1 MRQHPADER
10 SHDDMIREART
21 RLRRV
26 QQLAE
31 HYRSSAPAPDFGPN
45 SVAALLAQQWSEELV
60 PAAEE
65 LYECSR
71 RLLQQLPYAVYQ
83 DLPEGPRGVLSESQD
98 LARDL
103 ADNAQHLAQTPSP
116 KTGDRQLN
124 DQIAAFTAHMGGL
137 MQDMGHS
144 TSAKNGALAQQVR
157 AEQQQGG
164 DRS

>member
-10 SHDDMIREART
+10 SHDDTIREART
-21 RLRRV
+21 RLRTV
-26 QQLAE
+26 EKLAE
-31 HYRSSAPAPDFGPN
+31 HYCNTSPPEFGPN
-45 SVAALLAQQWSEELV
+45 SAAAGLRQRWSEELV

-71 RLLQQLPYAVYQ
+71 RLLQQLPYAAYQ

-98 LARDL
+98 LAQDL

-144 TSAKNGALAQQVR
+144 TSAKNGALAQQAR

-164 DRS
+164 DQS

>member
-1 MRQHPADER
+1 MTQHTADER

-21 RLRRV
+21 RLRTIQKLV
-26 QQLAE
+26 D
-31 HYRSSAPAPDFGPN
+31 HCRSTMPDFGPN
-45 SVAALLAQQWSEELV
+45 SAAAPLSKQWENELI

-71 RLLQQLPYAVYQ
+71 RLLQQLPYAAYQ

-144 TSAKNGALAQQVR
+144 TSAKNGALAQQAR